1 MAHRKIKLTR
11 PELKAQ
17 REVLARYER
26 YLPTLKLKQQQL
38 QISVLEAAAKQQRA
52 QTAVRE
58 CENEIAP
65 YRPLLRAPAGIDL
78 AELTTPAEVVT
89 ETTNVAGVGV
99 PLFIEAVFDEPRY
112 SLFATAPWVD
122 RAVHDLRRLESR
134 QAEALVLHE
143 EVQIL
148 HRELRRVNQRLN
160 LFEKVM
166 IPRTKEAIRRIRIYL
181 GDEQTAAVGRAKIAK
196 AKQASKRTVECIPLA
211 RE

>member
-1 MAHRKIKLTR
+1 MARRKIKLTR

-38 QISVLEAAAKQQRA
+38 QISVLEAAAKQRRA

-65 YRPLLRAPAGIDL
+65 YRALLRAPAGVNLD
-78 AELTTPAEVVT
+78 ELTTPAKVVT

-99 PLFIEAVFDEPRY
+99 PLFIEAAFAEPRY

-122 RAVHDLRRLESR
+122 RAVRDLRRLESL
-134 QAEALVLHE
+134 QAEAIVLRE

-196 AKQASKRTVECIPLA
+196 AKQASKRTVERIPLA